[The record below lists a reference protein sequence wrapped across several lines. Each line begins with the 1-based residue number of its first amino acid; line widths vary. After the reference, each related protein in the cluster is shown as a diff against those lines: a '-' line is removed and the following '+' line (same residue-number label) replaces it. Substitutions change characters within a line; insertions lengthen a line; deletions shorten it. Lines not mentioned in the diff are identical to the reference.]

1 MIVNLECSIDQLS
14 KLAEALAPLIL
25 PRDVVTLTGPLGAG
39 KTTFSQQLGRA
50 LGADPDEISSPTFV
64 LLQIYQARL
73 PIYHFDLYRL
83 HSSTE
88 LESIGAEDYFWG
100 DGCSLIE
107 WPDVAKDSLPP
118 NQLAVTLDY
127 ASSPERRVIQLEG
140 KGTWNERLTAYR
152 AAAYRGVGS
161 GQGFSL
167 VEGAA
172 PP

>member
-1 MIVNLECSIDQLS
+1 MIVSFECNLDQLS
-14 KLAEALAPLIL
+14 ELAKALAPLVL

-83 HSSTE
+83 HSSAE

-100 DGCSLIE
+100 DGCSLVE
-107 WPDVAKDSLPP
+107 WPEVAKDSLPP

-127 ASSPERRVIQLEG
+127 ASSPERRVIKLEG
-140 KGTWNERLTAYR
+140 KGSWTERLT
-152 AAAYRGVGS
+152 AAYRGVGS
-161 GQGFSL
+161 GQGLAS
-167 VEGAA
+167 VEGVA